1 MSKRI
6 LVTGGAGFVGTHLV
20 AHLVERGDDVV
31 VVDSLEPQVHLGH
44 EPVFPDGV
52 SFIHGDVGDPV
63 AADQA
68 LDGVDA
74 VVHLAA
80 AVGVGQSMYEIE
92 RYVRVNTLATASFLE
107 RLVALPRRPERLLS
121 PPPCRS
127 TARASIDAPSTE
139 TSPRVFVRRSSS
151 SPGTGSACALR
162 AEPSSPPVPTRESK
176 ALIPTSVYAI
186 TKRDHEELCQV
197 VGAAY
202 GVPTVALRF
211 FNIYGSGQALSN
223 PYTGV
228 AAIFSS
234 RLLNSHAPP
243 VFEDGLQSRD
253 FIHVSDIVR
262 AIVLALES
270 EDAVGHAV
278 NVGTGRPVTVREVAE
293 LLAAG
298 LDTDIAPEFPA
309 TYRMGDI
316 RHCFA
321 DPTRAEAPGIQG
333 ENAFLEEGIGKLL
346 DWVRTQ
352 TAPRPC
358 RGGRSRASPLAGSC
372 VRGQRDA
379 RSRGIESFRRTRRAG
394 CARAS
399 PLSSSTVVRA
409 PSTWSSP
416 TTSRP
421 TGPRTSWPTSSRPL
435 ASSGA

>member
-1 MSKRI
+1 MAAVGTPVALFRGQDRAVARVHGLDAASAIERRSATTGRPEGRRQASQSSSAARGPPRETVRVSKRI

-31 VVDSLEPQVHLGH
+31 VVDSLEPQVHLGR

-63 AADQA
+63 AADRA
-68 LDGVDA
+68 LESVDA

-92 RYVRVNTLATASFLE
+92 RYVRVNTVATASFLE
-107 RLVALPRRPERLLS
+107 RLVALPRRPERLVV
-121 PPPCRS
+121 
-127 TARASIDAPSTE
+127 ASSMSIYGEGEYRCPEHGSVAP
-139 TSPRVFVRRSSS
+139 
-151 SPGTGSACALR
+151 GLR
-162 AEPSSPPVPTRESK
+162 AEEQLLARQWECVCPACRAELTPVPTRENK

-197 VGAAY
+197 VGTAY

-234 RLLNSHAPP
+234 RLLNSHAPL

-253 FIHVSDIVR
+253 FVHVSDIVR
-262 AIVLALES
+262 AIVLALDS
-270 EDAVGHAV
+270 EDAVGHAI

-298 LDTDIAPEFPA
+298 LDSDIAPEFPT

-321 DPTRAEAPGIQG
+321 DPTRAEELLGFKAEVRLEDGMG
-333 ENAFLEEGIGKLL
+333 ELL

-352 TAPRPC
+352 TATDRVEDAAAELVA
-358 RGGRSRASPLAGSC
+358 RRL
-372 VRGQRDA
+372 VR
-379 RSRGIESFRRTRRAG
+379 
-394 CARAS
+394 
-399 PLSSSTVVRA
+399 
-409 PSTWSSP
+409 
-416 TTSRP
+416 
-421 TGPRTSWPTSSRPL
+421 
-435 ASSGA
+435 